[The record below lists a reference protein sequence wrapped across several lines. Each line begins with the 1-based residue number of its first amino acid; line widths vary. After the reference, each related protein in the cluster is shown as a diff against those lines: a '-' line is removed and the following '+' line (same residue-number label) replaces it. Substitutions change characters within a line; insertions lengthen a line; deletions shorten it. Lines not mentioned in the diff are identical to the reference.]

1 MNYAPMRYII
11 TILSIFCLFLGVSA
25 VNAQMS
31 SSNYKIRW
39 DSMTNG
45 GGDDRTS
52 ANYQLRDSTGN
63 QGAGEN
69 TSTSYGTG
77 SGYRAGVFDQVI
89 TYEVAAQN
97 DGSSVSASNLSGT
110 TVTVS
115 NTSGFSSGDF
125 VAIVQDE
132 GASQNSG
139 VGKVISKTASD
150 LTLDQIQTDGAL
162 SIDGSNDSVYALD
175 NLSTSLGTL
184 NDSSVTTSLIGF
196 NVSAD
201 VDNGYS
207 VQIMEDGDLRDGANN
222 IDDVAD
228 GSVTA
233 GSEEYGASSSDGSI
247 ASSTFDTQDSA
258 ITQNF
263 QEIATEGDNIFES
276 RNFITLKA
284 AIDSSTPDGNYGQTL
299 TVIVSGNY

>member
-1 MNYAPMRYII
+1 MRYFIAI
-11 TILSIFCLFLGVSA
+11 FSIFCLFVGVSA
-25 VNAQMS
+25 VQAEMS

-52 ANYQLRDSTGN
+52 TNYQLRDSAGN

-69 TSTSYGTG
+69 TSTNYGTG

-97 DGSSVSASNLSGT
+97 NGSSVSASNLSGT

-115 NTSGFSSGDF
+115 DTTGFSTGDL

-132 GASQNSG
+132 GGSQVSG

-150 LTLDQIQTDGAL
+150 LTLDQIQTDGTL
-162 SIDGSNDSVYALD
+162 SLDGSNDLVYALD
-175 NLSTSLGTL
+175 NLSSSLGTL

-207 VQIMEDGDLRDGANN
+207 VQMMEDGDLRDGAND

-233 GSEEYGASSSDGSI
+233 GSEEYGASASDGTLS
-247 ASSTFDTQDSA
+247 SSTFDTQDTA
-258 ITQNF
+258 ITQSF
-263 QEIATEGDNIFES
+263 QEVATEGDNSFES
-276 RNFITLKA
+276 RHFVTLKA

>member
-1 MNYAPMRYII
+1 MRYFIAIFSII
-11 TILSIFCLFLGVSA
+11 CLFVGVSA
-25 VNAQMS
+25 VQAEMS

-52 ANYQLRDSTGN
+52 TNYQLRDSTGN

-69 TSTSYGTG
+69 TSTNYGTG

-97 DGSSVSASNLSGT
+97 NGSSVSASNLSGT
-110 TVTVS
+110 TVSVS
-115 NTSGFSSGDF
+115 DTTGFSTGDL

-132 GASQNSG
+132 GSSQISG

-150 LTLDQIQTDGAL
+150 LTLDQIQTDGTL
-162 SIDGSNDSVYALD
+162 SLDGSNDFVYALD
-175 NLSTSLGTL
+175 NLSLSLGTL

-207 VQIMEDGDLRDGANN
+207 VQMMEDGDLRDGANS

-233 GSEEYGASSSDGSI
+233 GSEEYGASASDNTL
-247 ASSTFDTQDSA
+247 ASSTFDTQDTA
-258 ITQNF
+258 ITQSF
-263 QEIATEGDNIFES
+263 QEVATEGDNSFES
-276 RNFITLKA
+276 RHFVTLKA
-284 AIDSSTPDGNYGQTL
+284 AIDSSTPDGSYGQTL

>member
-1 MNYAPMRYII
+1 MRYII
-11 TILSIFCLFLGVSA
+11 AIFSIFCLFVGVSA
-25 VNAQMS
+25 VQAEMS
-31 SSNYKIRW
+31 SSNFKIRW
-39 DSMTNG
+39 DAVSNG
-45 GGDDRTS
+45 GSDNSTS
-52 ANYQLRDSTGN
+52 VNYQLRDSTGN
-63 QGAGEN
+63 QGAGQN
-69 TSTSYGTG
+69 GSTNYRTG

-97 DGSSVSASNLSGT
+97 DASQVSATNLSGT
-110 TVTVS
+110 TVSVS
-115 NTSGFSSGDF
+115 DTSGFSEGDF

-132 GASQNSG
+132 GASQIAG
-139 VGKVISKTASD
+139 IGKVISKTASD
-150 LTLDQIQTDGAL
+150 LTLDQITTDGGL
-162 SIDGSNDSVYALD
+162 SIDGSNDYVYALD
-175 NLSTSLGTL
+175 NLSTNLGTL
-184 NDSSVTTSLIGF
+184 NDSTVTTSLIGF

-228 GSVTA
+228 GTVSA
-233 GSEEYGASSSDGSI
+233 GSEEYGASASD
-247 ASSTFDTQDSA
+247 ASLANATFDTQDSA

-263 QEIATEGDNIFES
+263 QEIATETDNSFES
-276 RNFITLKA
+276 RHFATLKA

>member
-1 MNYAPMRYII
+1 V
-11 TILSIFCLFLGVSA
+11 GVSA
-25 VNAQMS
+25 VQAEMS

-52 ANYQLRDSTGN
+52 TNYQLRDSTGN

-69 TSTSYGTG
+69 TSTNYGTG

-97 DGSSVSASNLSGT
+97 NGSSVSASNLSGT
-110 TVTVS
+110 TVSVS
-115 NTSGFSSGDF
+115 DTTGFSTGDL

-132 GASQNSG
+132 GSSQISG

-150 LTLDQIQTDGAL
+150 LTLDQIQTDGTL
-162 SIDGSNDSVYALD
+162 SLDGSNDFVYALD
-175 NLSTSLGTL
+175 NLSLSLGTL

-207 VQIMEDGDLRDGANN
+207 VQMMEDGDLRDGANS

-233 GSEEYGASSSDGSI
+233 GSEEYGASASDNTL
-247 ASSTFDTQDSA
+247 ASSTFDTQDTA
-258 ITQNF
+258 ITQSF
-263 QEIATEGDNIFES
+263 QEVATEGDNSFES
-276 RNFITLKA
+276 RHFVTLKA
-284 AIDSSTPDGNYGQTL
+284 AIDSSTPDGSYGQTL